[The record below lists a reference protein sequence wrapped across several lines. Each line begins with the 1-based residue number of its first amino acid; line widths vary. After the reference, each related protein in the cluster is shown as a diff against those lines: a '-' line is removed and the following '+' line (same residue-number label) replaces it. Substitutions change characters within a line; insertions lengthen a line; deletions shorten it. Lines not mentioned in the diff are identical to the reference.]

1 MYQCTITS
9 NLSKPWNSKM
19 KQKLKKQQLMFV
31 FSGQSRRR
39 LPDLRDDV
47 DLLRPPRPH
56 PPPLL
61 EDLRHRQKPAPES
74 VGAKSRSSEFRE
86 VKDFEFRKGW
96 RRSEARGRQN
106 CHGRANQ
113 QKESGDFLVLNKTL
127 TLRWH
132 FFNFSSFS
140 ILDAHK
146 GGEGVL
152 NKTLTP
158 RWIIK
163 NLFIKCN
170 NSYKTQNTISPTLPH
185 EIMSKSPY

>member
-1 MYQCTITS
+1 
-9 NLSKPWNSKM
+9 M
-19 KQKLKKQQLMFV
+19 KQKLKKQQIMFV

-47 DLLRPPRPH
+47 DLLRPARPH

-61 EDLRHRQKPAPES
+61 EDLRHRQKPAPEP

-86 VKDFEFRKGW
+86 VKDFEFRKGR
-96 RRSEARGRQN
+96 RRSEAGGRQD

-113 QKESGDFLVLNKTL
+113 QKESGDI
-127 TLRWH
+127 
-132 FFNFSSFS
+132 FNFSIFS
-140 ILDAHK
+140 ILDANK

-158 RWIIK
+158 R
-163 NLFIKCN
+163 
-170 NSYKTQNTISPTLPH
+170 
-185 EIMSKSPY
+185 